1 MTGTLQEGFKLE
13 VEQLANKKFGLPKDQ
28 KIDITDIWKLKS
40 RCALGERINL

>member
-28 KIDITDIWKLKS
+28 KVDIIDIWKFKS
-40 RCALGERINL
+40 RPAHGQRINL